1 MCLLW
6 IRLGLLFRPFSDDAS
21 GIARDRVLGG
31 VPPPGGSSRIGE
43 TTRFYRAIYANG
55 GRARARRFH

>member
-6 IRLGLLFRPFSDDAS
+6 IRLGLLFGPFSDDAS

-31 VPPPGGSSRIGE
+31 VPPGESSRIGE
-43 TTRFYRAIYANG
+43 TTRFYRAIYANA
-55 GRARARRFH
+55 GRARTRRFH